1 MDLGAC
7 RRNKGHCADLP
18 DINCGFQLWPDSAWL
33 SETKG
38 EPLIHFILLSLSHCR
53 FPHLDLIMGASSA
66 LSDTQTVFL
75 NDSAKYYEDFL
86 EDLLLSEE
94 ITKFSHNRKLTDERK
109 RLTQVA
115 LEAPV
120 FQDTG
125 DLTAKQCHDVS
136 YPDGSPLTR

>member
-1 MDLGAC
+1 
-7 RRNKGHCADLP
+7 
-18 DINCGFQLWPDSAWL
+18 
-33 SETKG
+33 
-38 EPLIHFILLSLSHCR
+38 
-53 FPHLDLIMGASSA
+53 MGASSA
-66 LSDTQTVFL
+66 LSDAQTAFL
-75 NDSAKYYEDFL
+75 HDSAKDYEDFL

-125 DLTAKQCHDVS
+125 DLTVKQCHDVS